1 MSELEHIPLMK
12 ASKLVSS
19 GIALVIS
26 ITLLCGLVGCIESS
40 KSKPSKINH
49 HNGNRRVYTF
59 QDNTFIEITTPSA
72 HPGTPMQTSFQ
83 DPPPIPDDIPSSW
96 DVRNAIY
103 TNLTGDGK
111 PEIVLLVW
119 RPWRDWPIMRWSK
132 SPSPIAGFHDMDGDS
147 CHIIL
152 IDPHP
157 YGDTRTTSDSS
168 RSYREIWAGSALPV
182 PLIQIA
188 AGDIDGDDANELVAL
203 EGTYTNGRDGAGNR
217 MSVWRWNGFGFT
229 MQWQSEQTEYTGFA
243 LEDINNDGIAD
254 IITW

>member
-1 MSELEHIPLMK
+1 
-12 ASKLVSS
+12 
-19 GIALVIS
+19 VIS
-26 ITLLCGLVGCIESS
+26 FILLCSSVGCLENG
-40 KSKPSKINH
+40 KPETSENSHLEGKH
-49 HNGNRRVYTF
+49 RAYTF
-59 QDNTFIEITTPSA
+59 QDNTFIEITPSSA
-72 HPGTPMQTSFQ
+72 NPGTPVQTSFQ
-83 DPPPIPDDIPSSW
+83 DPPPIPGDLPSSW
-96 DVRNAIY
+96 DMRNAIY
-103 TNLTGDGK
+103 TDLTGDGK

-132 SPSPIAGFHDMDGDS
+132 TPSPIAGFHDMDGDS

-157 YGDTRTTSDSS
+157 YEDTGATSASS

-188 AGDIDGDDANELVAL
+188 AGDIDGDDANELIAL

-217 MSVWRWNGFGFT
+217 MAVWRWNGFGFT
-229 MQWQSEQTEYTGFA
+229 MQWRSEQAECTGLA
-243 LEDINNDGIAD
+243 LEDVNGDGIAD